1 MLPVLFRWRGRA
13 VPSYPAMLY
22 LGVVFGLVAGDVAAN
37 ASGLNGA
44 RVYIAS
50 LLLLP
55 VALVGAR
62 LASVIGNWSEWR
74 RVPGRIWRRSEG
86 GQAMYGGLVA
96 VPASLPLLAVLGVPF
111 WAFWDVATFTMLT
124 GMVFA
129 RVGCLLNGCC
139 AGRPTE
145 GRFGVVLPNHEGVR
159 TRRVPTQFLEAG
171 LGAILLA
178 PAAVLLA
185 SKAPPGSVF
194 TETLAVYAL
203 ARLFLQPLREH
214 QGRVAGMPALRA
226 ASAALL
232 GLALLSMFP
241 RLV

>member
-22 LGVVFGLVAGDVAAN
+22 LGVVFVLVAGDVAAN
-37 ASGLNGA
+37 ASGMNGA

-203 ARLFLQPLREH
+203 ARLFLHPLRES
-214 QGRVAGMPALRA
+214 QGRVAGVPALRA

-232 GLALLSMFP
+232 GLAVLSMFP
-241 RLV
+241 R